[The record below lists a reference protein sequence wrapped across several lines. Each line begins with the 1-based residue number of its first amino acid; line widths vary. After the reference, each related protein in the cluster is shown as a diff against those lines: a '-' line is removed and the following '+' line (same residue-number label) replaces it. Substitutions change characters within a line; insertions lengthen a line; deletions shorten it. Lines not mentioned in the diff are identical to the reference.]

1 MSSPASKI
9 APNQELLP
17 PAGDARPTGRA
28 QKKEVCDLA
37 VEVVGLSCGYGGA
50 AILEDLHFAVRTGE
64 IFFIIGGSG
73 CGKSTLMRSLIGLHP
88 PLAGEVRFFGEVF
101 DSSNLASL
109 AVSRPR
115 HGPPRLT
122 HLSPPSPCPKKGS
135 ATLGVLYQS
144 SALWSS
150 LTLRENVALPLRE
163 YGQLSAREVDEI
175 ATLKLTQVGLCG
187 FEDYYPSEI
196 SGGMKK
202 RAGLARA
209 LALDPPLVFLDEP
222 SAGLDPINARKLD
235 ELMLQIRDLF
245 GTTLVVISHE
255 LGSIF
260 RVADRL
266 ILLDKAARGIIA
278 AGAPHEL
285 ARTSRDPRVREFL
298 GHGTA
303 PQ

>member
-1 MSSPASKI
+1 MSIPAS
-9 APNQELLP
+9 ELVSGQDLP
-17 PAGDARPTGRA
+17 QLP
-28 QKKEVCDLA
+28 LA
-37 VEVVGLSCGYGGA
+37 VEVAGLSCGYGAA
-50 AILEDLHFAVRTGE
+50 AILEDLDFTVRTGE
-64 IFFIIGGSG
+64 VFFIIGGSG

-88 PLAGEVRFFGEVF
+88 PLTGEVRFFGEIPTPLGGF
-101 DSSNLASL
+101 QARRF
-109 AVSRPR
+109 AE
-115 HGPPRLT
+115 T
-122 HLSPPSPCPKKGS
+122 IPCEKQNNA

-163 YGQLSAREVDEI
+163 YGQLSPREVDEI

-187 FEDYYPSEI
+187 YEDYYPSEI

-222 SAGLDPINARKLD
+222 SAGLDPINARRLD

-266 ILLDKAARGIIA
+266 ILLDKDARGIIA
-278 AGAPHEL
+278 EGAPHEL

-298 GHGTA
+298 GHSA
-303 PQ
+303 LRQ